1 MKRHSDMSDK
11 LPDENIGAAAE
22 INQDLGSEV

>member
-1 MKRHSDMSDK
+1 MKRHPDMSDK
-11 LPDENIGAAAE
+11 LPDENNDAAAE